1 MKLEPDQLDRFTNL
15 IGAPEFIHPWIDR
28 FYEPTEIRLVLL
40 LASSPL
46 TADVICDRLNQV
58 VSEKKVVKP
67 YVERAFK
74 RGVINRLQDG
84 RFEMAELHTRFDI
97 WAMFEGWMDIPEAVR
112 DRLNAWEFAY
122 YSHIQKD
129 LLAALQHNRRPDPTR
144 ACPEYLLLHEAEAL
158 LERVERI
165 YLWPC
170 NCRSMMERCNRPVN
184 TCLRFEN
191 DRDLGWEISRSRAR
205 KIVRDA
211 NRRGLMQSGEVVMR
225 SDGTIKGGIC
235 NCCADCCF
243 PHLMASAEKAEK
255 LWPRSRY
262 VAGHLPERCSAC
274 GLCIRRC
281 PFEAFDSK
289 NRPVNKAI
297 EPSKT
302 GTETDLSDADK
313 KKGKHKKEIMYDPRR
328 CRGCGVCCTGCPEK
342 AIEMLSVD
350 I

>member
-15 IGAPEFIHPWIDR
+15 IGAPKFIHSWIDR

-40 LASSPL
+40 LASTPL
-46 TADVICDRLNQV
+46 TADAICDRLNQV
-58 VSEKKVVKP
+58 VSEKIVVTS
-67 YVERAFK
+67 YVERAFN
-74 RGVINRLQDG
+74 RGVINRLPDG
-84 RFEMAELHTRFDI
+84 LFARADLHTRFDI

-112 DRLNAWEFAY
+112 DRLNAWELDY
-122 YSHIQKD
+122 YTRKQKD
-129 LLAALQHNRRPDPTR
+129 LLTALQHDRRPDPTR

-184 TCLRFEN
+184 TCLRFNNE
-191 DRDLGWEISRSRAR
+191 RDLGWEISHSRAK

-211 NRRGLMQSGEVVMR
+211 NRRGLMQSGEIVMR
-225 SDGTIKGGIC
+225 PDGTITGGIC

-243 PHLMASAEKAEK
+243 PHLMAKTEGAEK
-255 LWPRSRY
+255 LWPKSRY
-262 VAGHLPERCSAC
+262 VARHLPERCSTC

-281 PFEAFDSK
+281 PFEVLGSK
-289 NRPVNKAI
+289 NRPVNKTTDASHT
-297 EPSKT
+297 EA
-302 GTETDLSDADK
+302 ETDLSDADG
-313 KKGKHKKEIMYDPRR
+313 KKGKGKKEIVYDRRR
-328 CRGCGVCCTGCPEK
+328 CRGCGICCTGCPEK
-342 AIEMLSVD
+342 AIEMLPID